1 MTDQLPRD
9 DHGVSRRSV
18 LGYGAALV
26 GGTGLGVAGRSVL
39 GGGDSLAGVTPTA
52 AAGTYEIVEPFYGTH
67 QGGVATAPQAH
78 VTFLGLDL
86 APGADRES
94 LRRLLTVWTDDAAR
108 LASGRPTLADPQPD
122 LAGPSARLTIT
133 VGVSRA
139 VVELAGAVAPD
150 WLAPLP
156 TLGVDRLDPAY
167 GQTDV
172 VVQLCAD
179 DPTVVSHA
187 TRAMLVAATG
197 IAERR
202 WVQPGFRRPAGSV
215 TEMRNLMGQVD
226 GTVNPIPGS
235 ADFDDLVWVGS
246 EGPDW
251 LVGGSGLVIRRIA
264 MNLDTWDKLD
274 RSAKEQTIG
283 RTLDD
288 GTPLSGGLPSDKA
301 DLEAVDEV
309 GLTKVPAFAHVR
321 HAAPQSPRERFYR
334 RPYSYE
340 APLGARSSA
349 TADAGLL
356 FVTYQRNV
364 AEQFVPV
371 HRRLDGPDLLNQWTS
386 PVGSAVYAV
395 LPGCREGQILGA
407 AMLGQG

>member
-1 MTDQLPRD
+1 MTDHHPRD
-9 DHGVSRRSV
+9 EHGLSRRSV

-26 GGTGLGVAGRSVL
+26 GGAGLGVAGRSVL
-39 GGGDSLAGVTPTA
+39 GGGDSDGVTPTA
-52 AAGTYEIVEPFYGTH
+52 AGDTFEVVEPFYGAH
-67 QGGVATAPQAH
+67 QGGIATAPQAH

-86 APGADRES
+86 VPGADRES

-108 LASGRPTLADPQPD
+108 LTSGRPTLADAQPD
-122 LAGPSARLTIT
+122 LAGPSARLTVT
-133 VGVSRA
+133 VGVSRE
-139 VVELAGAVAPD
+139 VVELAGRTAPQ
-150 WLAPLP
+150 WLTPLP
-156 TLGVDRLDPAY
+156 ALGVDRLDPAY
-167 GQTDV
+167 GQTDLV
-172 VVQLCAD
+172 LQLCAD

-187 TRAMLVAATG
+187 TRSMLVAATG
-197 IAERR
+197 LAARR

-226 GTVNPIPGS
+226 GTINPVPGS
-235 ADFDDLVWVGS
+235 ADFDDLVWVGP

-274 RSAKEQTIG
+274 RTAKQETIG

-288 GTPLSGGLPSDKA
+288 GTPLSGGTPSDKA
-301 DLEAVDEV
+301 DLAAVNEV
-309 GLTKVPAFAHVR
+309 GLTKVPAFSHIR
-321 HAAPQSPRERFYR
+321 HAAPQTPRERFYR

-340 APLGARSSA
+340 APLGADSTA

-356 FVTYQRNV
+356 FVTYQRDV

-371 HRRLDGPDLLNQWTS
+371 HRRLDGPDLLNTWTT

-395 LPGCREGQILGA
+395 LPGCPDGQILGA
-407 AMLGQG
+407 ALLG